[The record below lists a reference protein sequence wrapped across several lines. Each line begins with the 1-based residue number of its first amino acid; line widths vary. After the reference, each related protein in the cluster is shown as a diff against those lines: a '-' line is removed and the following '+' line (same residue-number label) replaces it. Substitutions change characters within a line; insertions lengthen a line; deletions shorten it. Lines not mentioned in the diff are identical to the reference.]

1 MKLNRMKDD
10 MDVCG
15 CKDYDV
21 VVFGGGKTFSLCFE
35 F

>member
-10 MDVCG
+10 MDVREFR
-15 CKDYDV
+15 DYDMAM
-21 VVFGGGKTFSLCFE
+21 FGGGKIFSLCFE